1 MDRIQISKPKAL
13 KAVLALAAIMS
24 ISSMTVRTNAETLP
38 ANDTDRATASVKY
51 GRFTFGNQWIE
62 VAGDSTSGRWGG
74 LRITDVATRRSVQL
88 PVAFSLTL
96 KDGSVL
102 NSTNMPLTES
112 FAIRDL
118 SANATASRESDRL
131 PGKEICAKFGDGN
144 TPVQVEWCGILRD
157 GSNYF
162 RQQIA
167 IESHGKPAAITKVQL
182 LQFHLGGGRVTGTV
196 NGSPITDGTMF
207 FAFENPLSVSEMTNG
222 EATAFLTR
230 ELPLRPGQS
239 VTYSAVVGVAPPGQ
253 LRRAFLRY
261 IERERAHPYRT
272 FLQYNT
278 WYDLGYT
285 NRYDEAGAVNRI
297 DAFGTELVKK
307 RGVKISSFVFDD
319 GWDNPNSLWDFD
331 SGFPDGFHR
340 ASQAAAQFGSHIGVW
355 FSPWGGYDEQK
366 KERVAFGR
374 SHGYEIVNGGF
385 ALSAPKY
392 YALFEKT
399 CLNMVRNY
407 GANEFKFDGTGNANR
422 VFPGSEFDSDFDA
435 LLHLIHRLRRAEP
448 NIFINATT
456 GTYPSPFWLFDTD
469 AIWRG
474 GDDHSFAG
482 VGSSRQRWIT
492 YRDSQVYKN
501 IVQRGPL
508 FPLNSL
514 MLHGMIFARLA
525 DGLNSDPNGDFRDE
539 VESFFGSG
547 TQVQE
552 MYITPSLLS
561 QRDWDILAKGANWS
575 RKNAETLKDTHWIGG
590 DPGKLKVY
598 GWASWSPVKA
608 IVVLRNPSDKPQTF
622 ALDIQT
628 VLQLPSDATRAYLAR
643 DSWNEGSSTV
653 RLAAGHIVT
662 IQLKPWEVRTF
673 DAKPMVKPH

>member
-1 MDRIQISKPKAL
+1 MQPTRPLVIA
-13 KAVLALAAIMS
+13 AFVLIAAIQLHAQS
-24 ISSMTVRTNAETLP
+24 TPETRTQA
-38 ANDTDRATASVKY
+38 ATASVKD
-51 GRFTFGNQWIE
+51 GRFTLGDRWIE
-62 VAGDSTSGRWGG
+62 AAGASKSGRWNGV
-74 LRITDVATRRSVQL
+74 RITDAATRRSVQL
-88 PVAFSLTL
+88 PEAFALTL

-102 NSTNMPLTES
+102 KSTNLPLTKP
-112 FAIRDL
+112 FVVRNL
-118 SANATASRESDRL
+118 TANATASRYSDRL
-131 PGKEICAKFGDGN
+131 PGKEVCAKFGGASS
-144 TPVQVEWCGILRD
+144 PIQIEWCGILRD

-162 RQQIA
+162 RQKISIQA
-167 IESHGKPAAITKVQL
+167 SGKPVAIAEVRL
-182 LQFHLGGGRVTGTV
+182 LQFHDAGARVTGTV
-196 NGSPITDGTMF
+196 KGSPIADDTMF
-207 FAFENPLSVSEMTNG
+207 FAFENPLSMSHMTND
-222 EATAFLTR
+222 EATAFLSR
-230 ELPLRPGQS
+230 ELPLRPGQIVAYSS
-239 VTYSAVVGVAPPGQ
+239 VIGAAPAGQ
-253 LRRAFLRY
+253 MRRAFLRY

-297 DAFGTELVKK
+297 DAFGAELVKK

-340 ASQAAAQFGSHIGVW
+340 ASEAAAQFGSHIGVW

-407 GANEFKFDGTGNANR
+407 RANEFKFDGTGNANR

-435 LLHLIHRLRRAEP
+435 LLHLIHRLRQVEP

-474 GDDHSFAG
+474 GEDHSFTG

-508 FPLNSL
+508 YPLNSL
-514 MLHGMIFARLA
+514 MLHGMIYARLA
-525 DGLNSDPNGDFRDE
+525 DGLNTDPNGDFRDE
-539 VESFFGSG
+539 VESYLGSG

-561 QRDWDILAKGANWS
+561 KQDWDILAKGANWS

-590 DPGKLKVY
+590 DPGKLQVY
-598 GWASWSPVKA
+598 GWASWSPAKG
-608 IVVLRNPSDKPQTF
+608 IVVLRNPSNKPQTF
-622 ALDIQT
+622 ALDIQSA
-628 VLQLPSDATRAYLAR
+628 LQLPAGAPR
-643 DSWNEGSSTV
+643 DYVAHDPWNSGGPAV
-653 RLAAGHIVT
+653 HLQAGHVVT
-662 IQLKPWEVRTF
+662 IQLKPWEVRTL
-673 DAKPMVKPH
+673 DASPDSNGH